1 MEDTK
6 VNRNRL
12 RRVAHRQGLNLSR
25 SGSRDPRALDYGRY
39 WLYDQE
45 GAVVLGGT
53 HGATLDQAA
62 RYLGEDDP
70 S

>member
-12 RRVAHRQGLNLSR
+12 RRAAHRQGLNLSR

-39 WLYDQE
+39 WLRDQS
-45 GAVVLGGT
+45 GAVVLGGS
-53 HGATLDQAA
+53 HGATFDQAA
-62 RYLGEDDP
+62 HYLGEGQ
-70 S
+70 